1 MAAEQLGKKP
11 AETVNRNN
19 AVKFVVL
26 LGIVSLFAD
35 MTYEGA
41 RSVTGPFL
49 GTLGASGA
57 IVGLVAGLGEL
68 IGYGLRLVSGYI
80 SDKTGQYW
88 AITGIGYCLNLL
100 AVPLLALAGNWQLA
114 AALMIL
120 ERTGKAIRNPA
131 RDTMLSHATSQT
143 GHGWGFALHEA
154 MDQIGAVIGPLLV
167 AFALGTREEYR
178 PAFRILLI
186 PAVLAL
192 VVLGAARILYPKPR
206 DLEVKTTAIQRKGLP
221 KRFWVYML
229 AISLVAAGYADFP
242 LIAYHLKQVASVPDT
257 WIPLLYAA
265 AMGID
270 AVSALVFGKLYDKI
284 RAKSL
289 IIAVSLSAFFAPFAF
304 LGTMNAAV
312 VGILL
317 WGIGMGVQESI
328 LRATIAE
335 MVAPERRGS
344 AYGIFNAGYG
354 FFWFVGSA
362 FMGVLYDFSIP
373 VLVGFSV
380 VTQMASIAVLV
391 AVDRNK

>member
-1 MAAEQLGKKP
+1 MATLDSSQEARLR
-11 AETVNRNN
+11 AN
-19 AVKFVVL
+19 AMKFVVL
-26 LGIVSLFAD
+26 LGVVSLFAD

-57 IVGLVAGLGEL
+57 VVGLVAGLGEL
-68 IGYGLRLVSGYI
+68 VGYGLRLVSGYV

-88 AITGIGYCLNLL
+88 LITGIGYCLNLL
-100 AVPLLALAGNWQLA
+100 AVPMLALAGSWQLA

-143 GHGWGFALHEA
+143 GYGWGFALHEA
-154 MDQIGAVIGPLLV
+154 MDQLGAVAGPLLV
-167 AFALGTREEYR
+167 AFALGTRQEYR

-186 PAVLAL
+186 PALAALAVLA
-192 VVLGAARILYPKPR
+192 AARILYPKPR
-206 DLEVKTTAIQRKGLP
+206 ELEKKASAIESKGLP
-221 KRFWVYML
+221 RTFWVYML

-270 AVSALVFGKLYDKI
+270 AGSALFFGKLYDRVKS
-284 RAKSL
+284 KSL
-289 IIAVSLSAFFAPFAF
+289 VIAVTMSAFFAPLAF
-304 LGTMNAAV
+304 SGSTGMAIA
-312 VGILL
+312 GIVL

-328 LRATIAE
+328 LRAAIAE

-344 AYGIFNAGYG
+344 AYGIFNAAYG
-354 FFWFVGSA
+354 LFWFVGSA
-362 FMGVLYDFSIP
+362 LMGVLYDISIP
-373 VLVGFSV
+373 VLAAFSI
-380 VTQMASIAVLV
+380 VTQVAAIGVLLGMSRR
-391 AVDRNK
+391 A

>member
-1 MAAEQLGKKP
+1 MATLDSSQEARLR
-11 AETVNRNN
+11 AN
-19 AVKFVVL
+19 AMKFVVL
-26 LGIVSLFAD
+26 LGVVSLFAD

-57 IVGLVAGLGEL
+57 VVGLVAGLGEL
-68 IGYGLRLVSGYI
+68 VGYGLRLVSGYV

-88 AITGIGYCLNLL
+88 LITGIGYCLNLL
-100 AVPLLALAGNWQLA
+100 AVPMLALAGSWQLA

-143 GHGWGFALHEA
+143 GYGWGFALHEA
-154 MDQIGAVIGPLLV
+154 MDQLGAVAGPLLV
-167 AFALGTREEYR
+167 AFALGTRQEYR

-186 PAVLAL
+186 PALAALAVLA
-192 VVLGAARILYPKPR
+192 AARILYPKPR
-206 DLEVKTTAIQRKGLP
+206 ELEKKASAIESKGLP
-221 KRFWVYML
+221 RTFWVYML

-270 AVSALVFGKLYDKI
+270 AGSALFFGKLYDRVKS
-284 RAKSL
+284 KSL
-289 IIAVSLSAFFAPFAF
+289 VIAVTMSAFFAPLAF
-304 LGTMNAAV
+304 SGSTGMAIA
-312 VGILL
+312 GIAL

-328 LRATIAE
+328 LRAAIAE

-344 AYGIFNAGYG
+344 AYGIFNAAYG
-354 FFWFVGSA
+354 LFWFVGSA
-362 FMGVLYDFSIP
+362 LMGVLYDISIP
-373 VLVGFSV
+373 VLAAFSI
-380 VTQMASIAVLV
+380 VTQVAAIGVLLGISQR
-391 AVDRNK
+391 A